1 MYRTK
6 VFNILSNE
14 FLRPIMDFVGICRSD
29 DQGCGLIKCV
39 GGDKRVKGN
48 VIPTYF
54 VNPKNE
60 KIYTIVNSQDEF
72 LNYRSRREKLEYFNP
87 FVKTKNTLLL
97 MLMMTPVIYSKVC
110 DNVENDDDIIDEIC
124 DNDMSTV
131 SQSDVL
137 EKVKVLQYP
146 SEKME
151 DGELLY
157 TYKVEINENGAINE
171 IESKARSQ
179 IVAMLMLIIKV
190 MSYFD
195 EAPIALDKFNGSLID
210 IQVYLEE
217 LLKKYEKERELNS
230 KDIKKIK
237 HEDSVEVYNADE
249 FDMFESNDDIDQ
261 LLSSGKNDEEE
272 NTDQPKEEIKV
283 VLSDKYKDTIPYTY
297 LTDQDDD
304 DIMNLD
310 LF

>member
-6 VFNILSNE
+6 VFNILSDE

-39 GGDKRVKGN
+39 GGDKRVKGK

-97 MLMMTPVIYSKVC
+97 MLMVTPVIYSKVC
-110 DNVENDDDIIDEIC
+110 DNIENDDDIIDEIC

-157 TYKVEINENGAINE
+157 TYKVEINENGTISE

-179 IVAMLMLIIKV
+179 IVAMLILIIKV

-195 EAPIALDKFNGSLID
+195 EAPIVLDKFNGSLID

-237 HEDSVEVYNADE
+237 PEESVEVYNADE

-261 LLSSGKNDEEE
+261 LLSSGKDDGEE
-272 NTDQPKEEIKV
+272 NVDQPKEEMKV

-297 LTDQDDD
+297 LNDQDDD